1 MKNLIIL
8 QFLAAIMLISGS
20 MAIYKQNTFLMSTRL
35 GNQESDLVCVKH
47 LPVQVVDKYLYFRS
61 ELIKSPL
68 VKDVTSTFED
78 PAEEALDKFKY
89 ETTGIRDDAK
99 DKFLYV
105 YPVADNIFSF
115 YKIPFLA
122 GSDFPPYYGNDS
134 LPDSYILN
142 ESASR
147 MLGWT
152 AEEAIGKSFKLLF
165 DLNGKNL
172 FKGGKI
178 VGVVRD
184 FHTGS
189 AKHKIEPMIYFQKK
203 FWQFSC
209 QVRIDTS
216 KCMDALSFIKKT
228 WNSVYTDYPFDYTYV
243 EDLYKNIYKQ
253 ELRQQKLLA
262 IFTVV
267 AVIISCMGLWSIS
280 SLITR
285 QRTKEIGVRK
295 VNGANT
301 LDILMM
307 MNSEFVSLV
316 LIAFII
322 SVPLSWYLIS
332 IWLQNYANRITI
344 NVWIFII
351 AGLLALFSSLI
362 TVSWQSYRAARTNP
376 VKALRYE

>member
-1 MKNLIIL
+1 
-8 QFLAAIMLISGS
+8 
-20 MAIYKQNTFLMSTRL
+20 MSTRL